1 MSAEKKVSEEVKV
14 KKVEKIAKVAKV
26 KKEASAAELK
36 TARKGLESNL
46 VDKYKKD
53 IVPALMKKFDYANVM
68 QIPKLQKIV
77 VNRGIGE
84 ATQDIKVLEKTLDE
98 IFIITQQ
105 KPIIRRAKN
114 SIANFKLRKGQP
126 IGVMVTLRG
135 KRMYSFLDKLISTAL
150 PRIRDFKGLDSK
162 SFDGRGS
169 FTFGIKEQLIF
180 PEIDYN
186 KGDKIRGM
194 NISIITSAKNDES
207 ARALLEAFGVPF
219 RN

>member
-1 MSAEKKVSEEVKV
+1 MSAEKKVNDEVKA

-53 IVPALMKKFDYANVM
+53 IVPTLMKKFDYANVM

-186 KGDKIRGM
+186 KVDKIRGM